1 MRIIIMSLFLGF
13 VYINCNAQDSTKAK
27 PAYIE
32 QYCEI
37 VASTKMFS
45 SKLSLEIMYGDE
57 VNTFWKHHDYRLK
70 DAEGNLQKFNNVI
83 DCMNYMGKQ
92 GWVFVSTLLLSS
104 GTNGSVYHYILKKSF
119 PSSFLEDAK

>member
-1 MRIIIMSLFLGF
+1 MYWQYICIEIKPYCFMRIIIMSLFLGF

-70 DAEGNLQKFNNVI
+70 DAEGNLQKFNKVKVYLQKPNLV
-83 DCMNYMGKQ
+83 YPY
-92 GWVFVSTLLLSS
+92 SSYSLL
-104 GTNGSVYHYILKKSF
+104 HY
-119 PSSFLEDAK
+119 